1 MRRKRHILLT
11 AILTAALAA
20 LLSGCGWDSSP
31 SLYIPSDL
39 PTAQAEGGRRT
50 PEPSAEETV
59 HPGAAGTPAPEETAE
74 ETVHPGAAGTP
85 APDGTVDPD
94 HPTDTYTPVQ
104 TPDPHLIGL
113 WEFTRSTY
121 KGATISAK
129 EAGHSIVIR
138 FYEKDNSATVVFD
151 NQEYTGLKYTLHG
164 SSLTVTVYSEPW
176 LELTYDGTYLIWE
189 QEAFGDVDEMF
200 FERTGD

>member
-39 PTAQAEGGRRT
+39 PTAQAEGGKRT
-50 PEPSAEETV
+50 PEPGAEETV
-59 HPGAAGTPAPEETAE
+59 HPGAAGTPAPE
-74 ETVHPGAAGTP
+74 
-85 APDGTVDPD
+85 GTVDPD
-94 HPTDTYTPVQ
+94 HPTDNYTPVQ